1 MAVTDYLSEK
11 PDEKT
16 AELERERKGGFGDSD
31 YPAKRSSTYKNRRER
46 TEERKDRRG
55 VPAQYTMANAAPVF
69 ISSC

>member
-11 PDEKT
+11 QDGKT
-16 AELERERKGGFGDSD
+16 AELEREKKGRFGDSD
-31 YPAKRSSTYKNRRER
+31 YPAKRSSTYKDRREG

-55 VPAQYTMANAAPVF
+55 VPAQYTTANAVPVF